1 LSLVN
6 KKRYDWG
13 KPALSEGV
21 LLTAMAQNHS
31 SNLVA
36 SNLMGHVDQYGKNM
50 ATRASDFNITATS
63 IG

>member
-1 LSLVN
+1 LSWVN
-6 KKRYDWG
+6 KKRFDWG
-13 KPALSEGV
+13 KPALSQGV

-36 SNLMGHVDQYGKNM
+36 SNLVGHVDQYGKNM
-50 ATRASDFNITATS
+50 VARAKDFNITATS